1 MSKFNAKKQGA
12 ERVASYE
19 GAELYA
25 KNFEEEWV
33 NFLFSC
39 MMQDGFYES
48 SEIQQERY
56 MALTDQMVAKYGPE
70 FAAKAAVYSRN
81 ELGMRSISELTAAI
95 VNGHKFDTKR
105 AFFRKFFR
113 RPDDVAEVFGAID
126 AIGGKPG
133 VYTARYAPNRDFDI
147 GMDKLLKE
155 LNDTNPQNRA
165 AHFSCVI
172 VIAYP
177 DGAYKAFEGRID
189 GNIATQKTGE
199 AGFGYDPIFIPTGYT
214 RSFAEFSSEEKNK
227 ISHRGRALQKFI
239 DFITAQNED

>member
-1 MSKFNAKKQGA
+1 MLKIKQLIFASHNPGKIA
-12 ERVASYE
+12 EIK
-19 GAELYA
+19 ELLAPYGIEVLSSA
-25 KNFEEEWV
+25 DAGLPDVEETGKTFEE
-33 NFLFSC
+33 NA
-39 MMQDGFYES
+39 Y
-48 SEIQQERY
+48 IKAR
-56 MALTDQMVAKYGPE
+56 
-70 FAAKAAVYSRN
+70 AAAQARH
-81 ELGMRSISELTAAI
+81 IPCIA
-95 VNGHKFDTKR
+95 
-105 AFFRKFFR
+105 
-113 RPDDVAEVFGAID
+113 DDSGLCVD

-133 VYTARYAPNRDFDI
+133 VYTARYAPNRDFDL

-177 DGAYKAFEGRID
+177 DGAYKAFEGRVD
-189 GNIATQKTGE
+189 GNIATQKTGK

>member
-1 MSKFNAKKQGA
+1 MLKIKQLIFASHNPGKIA
-12 ERVASYE
+12 EIK
-19 GAELYA
+19 ELLAPYGIEVLSA
-25 KNFEEEWV
+25 ADAGLPDVEETGKTFEE
-33 NFLFSC
+33 NAYIKARAAA
-39 MMQDGFYES
+39 Q
-48 SEIQQERY
+48 
-56 MALTDQMVAKYGPE
+56 AKHIPCI
-70 FAAKAAVYSRN
+70 A
-81 ELGMRSISELTAAI
+81 
-95 VNGHKFDTKR
+95 
-105 AFFRKFFR
+105 
-113 RPDDVAEVFGAID
+113 DDSGLCVD

-133 VYTARYAPNRDFDI
+133 VYTARYAPNRNFDL

>member
-1 MSKFNAKKQGA
+1 MLKIKQLIFASHNPGKIA
-12 ERVASYE
+12 EIK
-19 GAELYA
+19 ELLAPYGIEVLSA
-25 KNFEEEWV
+25 ADAGLPDVEETGRTFEE
-33 NFLFSC
+33 NAYIKARAAA
-39 MMQDGFYES
+39 Q
-48 SEIQQERY
+48 
-56 MALTDQMVAKYGPE
+56 AKHIPCI
-70 FAAKAAVYSRN
+70 A
-81 ELGMRSISELTAAI
+81 
-95 VNGHKFDTKR
+95 
-105 AFFRKFFR
+105 
-113 RPDDVAEVFGAID
+113 DDSGLCVD

-177 DGAYKAFEGRID
+177 DGAYKAFEGRVD

>member
-1 MSKFNAKKQGA
+1 MLKIKQLIFASHNPGKIA
-12 ERVASYE
+12 EIK
-19 GAELYA
+19 ELLAPYGIEVLSA
-25 KNFEEEWV
+25 ADAGLPDVEETGKTFEE
-33 NFLFSC
+33 NA
-39 MMQDGFYES
+39 Y
-48 SEIQQERY
+48 IKAR
-56 MALTDQMVAKYGPE
+56 
-70 FAAKAAVYSRN
+70 AAAQARH
-81 ELGMRSISELTAAI
+81 IPCIA
-95 VNGHKFDTKR
+95 
-105 AFFRKFFR
+105 
-113 RPDDVAEVFGAID
+113 DDSGLCVD

-177 DGAYKAFEGRID
+177 DGAYKAFEGRVD
-189 GNIATQKTGE
+189 GNIATQKTGK